1 MRFKNVLV
9 AAAAAVLPLLAAC
22 DQPATLATPSVA
34 AEQKF
39 AATSTI
45 DPATGE
51 AVANNYFPQGTVITR
66 GGEGP
71 SLYED
76 IGFCTVEEPCEPPC
90 DPNDPYGGCY
100 VPPCTGLITSY
111 SSYRAGLEPYGA
123 LEVSGTTSSSCGFL
137 VLTGIGARING
148 SDDYTTLALRGRRVY
163 ADGSFGETVDY
174 RFGSSPSHSLE
185 AWGEVPA
192 GYAVVGVGIGQSGTE
207 DVRTLQIRYRKIEL
221 TVAGVRMTG
230 PTYSTWVGANPYG
243 ALDVSYTTAND
254 YEVFVGAGFRSVD
267 AGERTVTMAAHVG
280 LLP

>member
-1 MRFKNVLV
+1 MRFKNVVV
-9 AAAAAVLPLLAAC
+9 AAAAVVLPLLAGC
-22 DQPATLATPSVA
+22 DQPATLATPSPA

-39 AATSTI
+39 APTSTI
-45 DPATGE
+45 DPVTGE
-51 AVANNYFPQGTVITR
+51 AVANNYHPQGTVITV
-66 GGEGP
+66 GDGETSHLQGISP
-71 SLYED
+71 
-76 IGFCTVEEPCEPPC
+76 CTVEEPCDPPC
-90 DPNDPYGGCY
+90 DTSDPYGGCY
-100 VPPCTGLITSY
+100 VPPCAALITGY
-111 SSYRAGLEPYGA
+111 TTYRAGLEPYGA

-137 VLTGIGARING
+137 VLTGIGARIDG

-174 RFGSSPSHSLE
+174 RFGSSPNHTLE

-221 TVAGVRMTG
+221 TASGVRMTG
-230 PTYSTWVGANPYG
+230 PTYSMWVGANPYG
-243 ALDVSYTTAND
+243 ALDLSYTTAND
-254 YEVFVGAGFRSVD
+254 NEVFVGAGFRSVD